1 MKTSKNAGFGK
12 KFAVSVLA
20 LSLLSQS
27 LLGTFTAFADNYEP
41 SDEEL
46 YAAGNTQKL
55 AELKAIRERN
65 SKTEHNL
72 DDMSEILTS
81 TTYADYRQKN
91 IDEEYK
97 KGTKTWTINAVDSY
111 MEEESAKASIE
122 NYDDTKSAQ
131 ENINAV
137 REAAIKSGELA
148 EYLKI
153 PSVKPAGY
161 VEGWDEP
168 SLLTGDGG
176 RAYWKFTVEET
187 GLYTISAEYFP
198 IVEDP
203 DVDALTEGMA
213 EDTRKTLREIGKKSS
228 AERVLLIDGKVPFNE
243 ARYITF
249 TRNWID
255 DFAPLNV
262 DGTRTGFVQP
272 ERTWKIGADLESANN
287 DKAVAF
293 SGDDLKVVNSL
304 KSEREPGRYFKY
316 DVYYNEIRPQKKEA
330 PKPMTL
336 SFKDANEFYEEPFEF
351 YLEAGEHVIA
361 LDASREPLL
370 IKSFTFAPAKEV
382 VSYKE
387 YTAAHKDAKAADTK
401 DIVKIDAEFMMAT
414 SEQVIYPLNDRTS
427 PITDPQHSSEIK
439 LNTIGGE
446 KWQLAG
452 QWVDWEFEVPADGLY
467 YIVPRYMQNVNA
479 GLFSSRKIY
488 IKEGDGEYVEP
499 FTEARNIRF
508 EYSDEWTT
516 KPLGGDVVVGKAED
530 GSDKTEY
537 QDFKFYFKKG
547 TRYTLR
553 MEVVLG
559 DMGDVILEINESLQ
573 RMNEY
578 YRKILMITG
587 TQPDSYL
594 DYNFDDLIPDV
605 LSGMRSEQRILENAS
620 ARLEELVGEKG
631 DQSVTLDKIAYLLD
645 IMGHDQDK
653 VAQNLSN
660 FKSYI
665 GTLGTWLLTARNQPL
680 TLDYILMVPAT
691 EDYYCPKANAGF
703 FKNVGHEFSAFW
715 NSFFTNYNSVGA
727 TVNLEND
734 DDCLEV
740 WITTGRDQAQIVRQ
754 MLPTF
759 SSMATKY
766 NDPDGYPAVN
776 LKLIAAGTLLPAT
789 LAGIGPDL
797 SMDGDPVSFGVRNAV
812 LNLNDRSIHEAYVT
826 DEKGNYV
833 LDENGKRIN
842 KYFSKEDLDIVRG
855 DFADAAFIPL
865 EVYNPDYIPVEYGV
879 AEKWDEK
886 TKSYVKL
893 TNEETDLYNQQYSKA
908 LYGLPETQS
917 FPMMFYRKDI
927 FAELQ
932 NELGD
937 KDVKVPETWDDLY
950 NLIRVFSDKNMEI
963 GLNTGLMQYIM
974 YQNDVPWYK
983 GDDVAS
989 AGMATNLDSDEAL
1002 DAFKT
1007 MCDFFTQY
1015 QQPYTYDFANRF
1027 RTGEMP
1033 LGIADYSLYN
1043 QLTVFA
1049 PEIKGLWEFVQLPG
1063 SLRKGIDENGETYSY
1078 IDHTA
1083 PAGVGSVLI
1092 LKQKEEKNEKYKACW
1107 NYIKWWTSTEIQG
1120 MFGNEQVAIIGT
1132 AAKYNTANKNAML
1145 SQSWSADERRAIEQQ
1160 FESLE
1165 GTPMTP
1171 GNYIVAR
1178 NQQFAFLAVY
1188 NDGATPADAMQR
1200 YISDIN
1206 KELSRKRDEYDFR
1219 VQEQSLRDYQMEQ
1232 EERLTNDSNL
1242 NPNGTP
1248 VKLDYLGSLADQE
1261 EARNAAK

>member
-1 MKTSKNAGFGK
+1 MKMSKNAGFGK
-12 KFAVSVLA
+12 KLAVSILA

-27 LLGTFTAFADNYEP
+27 VGTFCAFADNYEP

-46 YAAGNTQKL
+46 FAAGDVQALANRKAVREKNT
-55 AELKAIRERN
+55 
-65 SKTEHNL
+65 KTEHNL
-72 DDMSEILTS
+72 DDMAEILTS
-81 TTYADYRQKN
+81 TTYADYRQKS
-91 IDEEYK
+91 IESEYK
-97 KGTKTWTINAVDSY
+97 KGTKTWTISAVDAY
-111 MEEESAKASIE
+111 MEKESVKASLE
-122 NYDDTKSAQ
+122 NYDDTKSVQ
-131 ENINAV
+131 ENIDV
-137 REAAIKSGELA
+137 VKAAADKSGELS
-148 EYLKI
+148 EFLKI
-153 PSVKPAGY
+153 PAVKPAGY
-161 VEGWDEP
+161 VDGWDEP
-168 SLLTGDGG
+168 SLFTGDGG
-176 RAYWKFTVEET
+176 RAYWKFNVEEA
-187 GLYTISAEYFP
+187 GLYTITAEYFP

-203 DVDALTEGMA
+203 DIADPSE
-213 EDTRKTLREIGKKSS
+213 RQIGKKSS
-228 AERVLLIDGKVPFNE
+228 AERILLIDGEVPFNE

-255 DFAPLNV
+255 DFSPLNV
-262 DGTRTGFVQP
+262 DGTKTGYIQPKQTWKTGTDLTSADADKAIEFSAEEKKVEKSLKP
-272 ERTWKIGADLESANN
+272 EREQ
-287 DKAVAF
+287 
-293 SGDDLKVVNSL
+293 
-304 KSEREPGRYFKY
+304 GRYFKY
-316 DVYYNEIRPQKKEA
+316 DVYFNEIRPQKKED

-336 SFKDANEFYEEPFEF
+336 TFKDANEFYEEPFEF
-351 YLEAGEHVIA
+351 YFEAGEHIMA
-361 LDASREPLL
+361 LDASREPLI

-382 VSYKE
+382 ASYTE
-387 YTAAHKDAKAADTK
+387 YLNAHKDAKAADTDK
-401 DIVKIDAEFMMAT
+401 IVKIDAEFMKAT
-414 SEQVIYPLNDRTS
+414 SEQVVYPLNDRTS

-439 LNTIGGE
+439 LNSIGGE

-452 QWVDWEFEVPADGLY
+452 QWVDWDFEVPEDGFY

-499 FTEARNIRF
+499 FREARSIRF

-516 KPLGGDVVVGKAED
+516 RPLGGDVEID
-530 GSDKTEY
+530 GKTEH
-537 QDFKFYFKKG
+537 QDFKFFFKKG

-573 RMNEY
+573 RMNDY

-594 DYNFDDLIPDV
+594 DYNFDNLIPDV
-605 LSGMRSEQRILENAS
+605 LSGMRSEQRILEKAS
-620 ARLEELVGEKG
+620 ATLEELVGEKG

-680 TLDYILMVPAT
+680 TLDYLLVVPAT
-691 EDYYCPKANAGF
+691 DDYYCPKANAGF
-703 FKNVGHEFSAFW
+703 FKNVGHEFSAFM
-715 NSFFTNYNSVGA
+715 NSFITNYNSVGA
-727 TVNLEND
+727 TEDLED
-734 DDCLEV
+734 DDDVLEV

-759 SSMATKY
+759 TGMAKTY

-789 LAGIGPDL
+789 LAGMGPDL
-797 SMDGDPVSFGVRNAV
+797 SMDGDPVSYGVRNAV
-812 LNLNDRSIHEAYVT
+812 LNLNDRAIHEAYEK
-826 DEKGNYV
+826 DENGNYI

-842 KYFSKEDLDIVRG
+842 TYFSKEDLDTVRK

-865 EVYNPDYIPVEYGV
+865 EVYNPDYIPVDYDV
-879 AEKWDEK
+879 AEKWDDA

-893 TNEETDLYNQQYSKA
+893 TEEETDKYNEEYSRS

-932 NELGD
+932 KELGD

-989 AGMATNLDSDEAL
+989 YGMATNLDSDEAL

-1015 QQPYTYDFANRF
+1015 QQPYTYDFAHRV
-1027 RTGEMP
+1027 RTGAMP

-1063 SLRKGIDENGETYSY
+1063 SERTGIDENGNTYKY
-1078 IDHTA
+1078 VDHTA
-1083 PAGVGSVLI
+1083 PSGIGSVMI
-1092 LKQKEEKNEKYKACW
+1092 MKKKGNEENKYRASW
-1107 NYIKWWTSTEIQG
+1107 NYIKWWTSTDIQG
-1120 MFGNEQVAIIGT
+1120 LFGNEQVAIIGT

-1171 GNYIVAR
+1171 GNYIVGR
-1178 NQQFAFLAVY
+1178 NQEFAFLAVY
-1188 NDGATPADAMQR
+1188 NNGTTPAEAMQS

-1219 VQEQSLRDYQMEQ
+1219 IQEETLEEYKMEQ
-1232 EERLTNDSNL
+1232 EESLSELND
-1242 NPNGTP
+1242 GKP
-1248 VKLDYLGSLADQE
+1248 VKLDYLGKLAQKE
-1261 EARNAAK
+1261 KERNAQK

>member
-1 MKTSKNAGFGK
+1 MKTSKNAGFGNK
-12 KFAVSVLA
+12 LAVSVLA

-27 LLGTFTAFADNYEP
+27 LVGTFTAFADSYEP
-41 SDEEL
+41 TDAEL
-46 YAAGNTQKL
+46 YAAGDTKTL
-55 AELKAIRERN
+55 AERKAMRERN
-65 SKTEHNL
+65 SKTQHNL

-91 IDEEYK
+91 IDNEYP
-97 KGTKTWTINAVDSY
+97 KGTKTWTVSAVDAY
-111 MEEESAKASIE
+111 MKEESVKASVDT
-122 NYDDTKSAQ
+122 YDNTKSVE
-131 ENINAV
+131 ENID
-137 REAAIKSGELA
+137 AIKAAADQSGDLDQ
-148 EYLKI
+148 YLRI

-176 RAYWKFTVEET
+176 RAYWKFTVEES
-187 GLYTISAEYFP
+187 GLYTITADYFP

-203 DVDALTEGMA
+203 DI
-213 EDTRKTLREIGKKSS
+213 EDEDERDIGKKSS
-228 AERVLLIDGKVPFNE
+228 IERVLFIDGEVPFNE

-255 DFAPLNV
+255 DFSPINV
-262 DGTRTGFVQP
+262 DGTRTGYVQP
-272 ERTWKIGADLESANN
+272 SQTWKIGKDLESADDSIVFEGE
-287 DKAVAF
+287 DK
-293 SGDDLKVVNSL
+293 KVEKSL
-304 KSEREPGRYFKY
+304 KSERENGRYFKY
-316 DVYYNEIRPQKKEA
+316 DVYYNEIRPQKVED

-336 SFKDANEFYEEPFEF
+336 TFKDANEFYEEPFEF

-387 YTAAHKDAKAADTK
+387 YGEAHKDAKTAATD
-401 DIVKIDAEFMMAT
+401 DIVKIDAEFMTAT

-439 LNTIGGE
+439 LNIIGGE

-479 GLFSSRKIY
+479 GLFSSRKVY
-488 IKEGDGEYVEP
+488 IKEGDGEYIEP
-499 FTEARNIRF
+499 FKEARSIRF

-516 KPLGGDVVVGKAED
+516 KPLGGDVVVGTNND

-547 TRYTLR
+547 VRYTLR

-559 DMGDVILEINESLQ
+559 DMGDVILEINESIQ

-605 LSGMRSEQRILENAS
+605 LSGMRSEQKILENVS

-653 VAQNLSN
+653 VASNLSN

-665 GTLGTWLLTARNQPL
+665 GTLGTWILTARNQPL
-680 TLDYILMVPAT
+680 ALDYLLVVPAK
-691 EDYYCPKANAGF
+691 EDYYCPEANAGF
-703 FKNVGHEFSAFW
+703 FRNVGHEFAAFW

-727 TVNLEND
+727 TENLEND
-734 DDCLEV
+734 DDVLEV

-759 SSMATKY
+759 SGMAKTY
-766 NDPDGYPAVN
+766 NDPEGYPAVN

-789 LAGIGPDL
+789 LAGMGPDV
-797 SMDGDPVSFGVRNAV
+797 SMDGDPVSYGVRNAV
-812 LNLNDRSIHEAYVT
+812 LNLNDRNIHEAKNEDGT
-826 DEKGNYV
+826 P
-833 LDENGKRIN
+833 
-842 KYFSKEDLDIVRG
+842 KYFTREDLDEVKK
-855 DFADAAFIPL
+855 DFAPAAFIPL
-865 EVYNPDYIPVEYGV
+865 EIYNPDYVPIGDEY
-879 AEKWDEK
+879 DE
-886 TKSYVKL
+886 Y
-893 TNEETDLYNQQYSKA
+893 YSKA

-937 KDVKVPETWDDLY
+937 QDVKVPETWDDLY

-974 YQNDVPWYK
+974 YQNDVPYYR

-989 AGMATNLDSDEAL
+989 YGMATNFDSNEAL

-1063 SLRKGIDENGETYSY
+1063 SLRQGIDENGNTYSY

-1083 PAGVGSVLI
+1083 PAGVGSVMI
-1092 LKQKEEKNEKYKACW
+1092 MKKKDSEDEKYRASW
-1107 NYIKWWTSTEIQG
+1107 NYLKWWTSAEIQG

-1132 AAKYNTANKNAML
+1132 AAKYNTANMNAML
-1145 SQSWSADERRAIEQQ
+1145 SQSWSADERRSIEQQ

-1178 NQQFAFLAVY
+1178 NQQFAFLSVY
-1188 NDGATPADAMQR
+1188 NNGATPADAMQS

-1206 KELSRKRDEYDFR
+1206 KEISRKRDEYDFR
-1219 VQEQSLRDYQMEQ
+1219 IQEETLREYKAEQ
-1232 EERLTNDSNL
+1232 EERLSELTGS
-1242 NPNGTP
+1242 P
-1248 VKLDYLGSLADQE
+1248 VELEYLGKLADE
-1261 EARNAAK
+1261 EDARNTAK